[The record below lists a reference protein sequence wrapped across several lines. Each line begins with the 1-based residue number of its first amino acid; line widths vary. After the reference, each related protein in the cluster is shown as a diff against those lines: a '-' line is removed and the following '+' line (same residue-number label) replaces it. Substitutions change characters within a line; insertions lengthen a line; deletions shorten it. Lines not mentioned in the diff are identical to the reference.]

1 MTVKNEQGQDKD
13 RRDREGQSRN
23 TKYRTEGRRT
33 QQIKEGQDRREKEC
47 TVQYEERQ
55 DRSMKE
61 CTCTVHF
68 TGIGR
73 I

>member
-47 TVQYEERQ
+47 TVGGKTGQNYEGMYTLQE
-55 DRSMKE
+55 
-61 CTCTVHF
+61 
-68 TGIGR
+68 
-73 I
+73 